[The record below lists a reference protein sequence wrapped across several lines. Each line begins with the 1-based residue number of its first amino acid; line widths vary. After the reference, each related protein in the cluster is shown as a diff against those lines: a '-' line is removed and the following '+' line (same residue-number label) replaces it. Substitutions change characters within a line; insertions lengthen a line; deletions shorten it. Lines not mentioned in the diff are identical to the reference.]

1 MYIYIYVI
9 EYCIVREGMPF
20 SLKSI
25 EDIIS
30 EEKEELFSLIH
41 EEVEY
46 GLKI

>member
-1 MYIYIYVI
+1 ML
-9 EYCIVREGMPF
+9 F

-25 EDIIS
+25 EYIIIT